1 MKKHLLVAISLLLAS
16 QCIVAQVAKSS
27 DLFQALK
34 KQDSIF
40 FERSFNLCDLA
51 YLSKAIHPDIVF
63 YHDQGGVQN
72 RAQFMEAVKNNI
84 CGDST
89 SKPIRKIVKESMEVF
104 PMYNNGVLYAALQTG
119 VHDFYIR
126 ERNKPDQHTSRARF
140 THLYVLEK
148 GEWLLKEVLSYD
160 HRDPNKAE
168 SKGH

>member
-1 MKKHLLVAISLLLAS
+1 MIKYLLVTISLLLAS
-16 QCIVAQVAKSS
+16 HCIDAQVAKSS
-27 DLFQALK
+27 ELFQALK

-51 YLSKAIHPDIVF
+51 YLSKAIHPDLVF
-63 YHDQGGVQN
+63 YHDQGGIQN
-72 RAQFMEAVKNNI
+72 RAQFMEAVQNNI

-89 SKPIRKIVKESMEVF
+89 RKPIRKVVKESLEVF

-126 ERNKPDQHTSRARF
+126 EKNKPDQHTSRARF
-140 THLYVLEK
+140 THLYLLEK

-160 HRDPNKAE
+160 HRDPAKAE

>member
-1 MKKHLLVAISLLLAS
+1 MKKILLFFVLLFFIGHS
-16 QCIVAQVAKSS
+16 IQAQVAKSS

-51 YLSKAIHPDIVF
+51 YLNKAIHPDIVF

-72 RAQFMEAVKNNI
+72 RVQFIEAVKNNI

-89 SKPIRKIVKESMEVF
+89 RKPIRKVVKESLEVF

>member
-1 MKKHLLVAISLLLAS
+1 MKKYLLVTISLLLAS
-16 QCIVAQVAKSS
+16 HCIDAQVAKSS
-27 DLFQALK
+27 ELFLALE

-51 YLSKAIHPDIVF
+51 YLSKAIHPDLVF
-63 YHDQGGVQN
+63 YHDQGGIQN
-72 RAQFMEAVKNNI
+72 RAQFMEAVQSNI

-89 SKPIRKIVKESMEVF
+89 HKPIRKVVKESLEVF

-126 ERNKPDQHTSRARF
+126 EKNKPDQHTSRARF
-140 THLYVLEK
+140 THLYLLEK

-160 HRDPNKAE
+160 HRNPARAK
-168 SKGH
+168 